1 MSNRTELPLT
11 PRHISFLLYLYGYL
25 VDNRIDST
33 TAVNLEAKFCGGE
46 VEGLIPYLV
55 CPHDLIEMDDDWCVF
70 TNDGMELVSRI
81 MKLSSGFLYGNQNP
95 PDNSLGGS
103 LFGDE

>member
-1 MSNRTELPLT
+1 MSNLKEELPLT

-46 VEGLIPYLV
+46 VEGLIPDLV
-55 CPHDLIEMDDDWCVF
+55 CPHDLIEIDDDWCVF
-70 TNDGMELVSRI
+70 TKEGIDVVDTI
-81 MKLSSGFLYGNQNP
+81 MTYVIYG
-95 PDNSLGGS
+95 
-103 LFGDE
+103 E